1 MFVIGEK
8 VVYPVHGAGV
18 IESIE
23 TREIL
28 GEQRS
33 YYVLRLS
40 TGELRV
46 LVPVD
51 TVEKLHLR
59 PISPRAKLDEV
70 TAILQ
75 GLAQADCPWEENWNK
90 RYRMNM
96 EKIKSGDICQLAE
109 VVRSLAQ
116 RDEDKGLSA
125 GEKKMLDNARKI
137 LVSEIVLC
145 AGLTPEEAVRR
156 LDGYLCQPLG

>member
-1 MFVIGEK
+1 MFGIGEK

-18 IESIE
+18 IEAIE

-59 PISPRAKLDEV
+59 PISPRSKLDEA

-75 GLAQADCPWEENWNK
+75 GLTRTDAPWEENWNK

-96 EKIKSGDICQLAE
+96 DKIKSGDICQLAE
-109 VVRSLAQ
+109 VVRSLTQ
-116 RDEDKGLSA
+116 RDGSKGLSA
-125 GEKKMLDNARKI
+125 GEKKMLDNAKKI

-145 AGLTPEEAVRR
+145 VDLTPEEAVCR
-156 LDGYLCQPLG
+156 LDGYLGRPLG